1 MAENYT
7 ATILLVED
15 EPFLRKGIRL
25 NLEAEGFRVIEYEK
39 ADDVL
44 DRQNSFAEIALG
56 IFDIMLPGQTD
67 GLELCKKIRSR
78 SDFPVIFLT
87 ARSGLDDKLEAFQAG
102 ADDYITKPFELEE
115 LLVRVQARLRNRVSV
130 AASETIG
137 AFRLDL
143 DSGMATSQSGE
154 VVRFNDRE
162 KKILQLLLLNRG
174 RPVRR
179 SDILDHAWSSAESP
193 TNRTVDNYIVKFRKV
208 FEEDPAH
215 PRWFIT
221 RHGQG
226 YELALP

>member
-25 NLEAEGFRVIEYEK
+25 NLEAEGFRGIEYEK

-174 RPVRR
+174 RPVHW